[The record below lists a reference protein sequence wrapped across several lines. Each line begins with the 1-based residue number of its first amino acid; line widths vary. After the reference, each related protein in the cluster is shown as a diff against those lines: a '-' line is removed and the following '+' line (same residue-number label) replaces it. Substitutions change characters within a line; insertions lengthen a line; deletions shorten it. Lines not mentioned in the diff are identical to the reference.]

1 LIIHNAKIVKTTLGF
16 EDHGILTFF
25 IECEFEQGSR
35 QSFGGFRLDAPS
47 KNEDGWVG
55 HAFGIACVRK
65 VIDTVGVDKWEDL
78 KGRYLRIKKSGYNGP
93 IEEIANIM
101 EDNWLNLKLLSDS
114 YRK

>member
-1 LIIHNAKIVKTTLGF
+1 MNILNAKIIKTTLGF

-35 QSFGGFRLDAPS
+35 QSFGGFRLDGPA
-47 KNEDGWVG
+47 KNKDGWKG

-65 VIDTVGVDKWEDL
+65 IIETVGVEKWEDL
-78 KGRYLRIKKSGYNGP
+78 KGRYLRIKKNGYNEP

-101 EDNWLNLKLLSDS
+101 EDNWFSCRELSKEYD
-114 YRK
+114 K